1 MKKLNSEKSSV
12 KKILSQLDQLDIQF
26 AKKAIF
32 YFTKVFELD
41 DEHRFLKAFSKV
53 YSKCFAGKRQFIFQI
68 HTLLMFLSECP
79 LNDNRFRILSFRILP
94 WVTACYGNIWSN
106 AEYLQLLNFALLFS
120 FSQDQELA
128 EFANKFY
135 SMLLVFSPEL
145 KLKHF
150 PSLLIQNITLE
161 KIQSQKSIYYDQDIL
176 VFVNEETPSLNFSK
190 EKLFKN
196 VIEKFLSLF

>member
-1 MKKLNSEKSSV
+1 MIKLVSSFDQIFTNGNNYLLSTIFLILSMKKLNSEKSSV

-150 PSLLIQNITLE
+150 PSLL
-161 KIQSQKSIYYDQDIL
+161 KRAKGRG
-176 VFVNEETPSLNFSK
+176 K
-190 EKLFKN
+190 RKR
-196 VIEKFLSLF
+196 